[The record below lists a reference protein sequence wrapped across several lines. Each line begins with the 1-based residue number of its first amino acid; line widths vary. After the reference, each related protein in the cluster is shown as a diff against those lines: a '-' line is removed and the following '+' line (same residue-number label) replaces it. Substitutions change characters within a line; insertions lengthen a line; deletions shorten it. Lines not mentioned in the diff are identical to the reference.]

1 MGGPWLVRGCS
12 FQNTAGN
19 FQTRCAMAVNG
30 VNSGGMGLFAGG
42 VSGIWPEISELD
54 AQWPATEPIRVGRAC
69 LRVQFPEYGRKFP
82 NSMRN
87 GRKRGQSGWNGLVRG
102 WSFRNTAVNFHDRGE
117 TSGDKT
123 LDRNLDGKLSSAEI
137 FIPSV
142 NVEDDV
148 V

>member
-30 VNSGGMGLFAGG
+30 VNPGGMGLFAGG
-42 VSGIWPEISELD
+42 VSGIRPEISELD
-54 AQWPATEPIRVGRAC
+54 AQWPATEPIRVERAC
-69 LRVQFPEYGRKFP
+69 SRVQFPEYGRKFP

-87 GRKRGQSGWNGLVRG
+87 GRKWGQGG
-102 WSFRNTAVNFHDRGE
+102 WSFRNTAGNFHDRGE

-142 NVEDDV
+142 NVEDV
-148 V
+148 I

>member
-1 MGGPWLVRGCS
+1 MVFSARYGRPLACS
-12 FQNTAGN
+12 
-19 FQTRCAMAVNG
+19 
-30 VNSGGMGLFAGG
+30 
-42 VSGIWPEISELD
+42 
-54 AQWPATEPIRVGRAC
+54 
-69 LRVQFPEYGRKFP
+69 RVQFPEYGRKFP
-82 NSMRN
+82 NAMRN
-87 GRKRGQSGWNGLVRG
+87 GRKWGQSGWNGFVRG